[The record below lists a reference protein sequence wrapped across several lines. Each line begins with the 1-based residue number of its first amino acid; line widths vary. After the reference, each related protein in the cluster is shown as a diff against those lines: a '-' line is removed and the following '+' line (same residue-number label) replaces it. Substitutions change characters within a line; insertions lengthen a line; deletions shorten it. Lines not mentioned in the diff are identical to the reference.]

1 MQYTK
6 DSLQSL
12 ANSLGYK
19 DSPFAGVLPNV
30 GVAGDWLAKAAVYR
44 VPEDCF
50 KKGYNWV
57 GSEQQIAA
65 MEAEELKHDIH
76 TKKRDALALS
86 RLDGEAYLYFDD
98 GTSPTKEI
106 NLDRITK
113 GKLRFVNLLRRDQVS
128 MGELETDP
136 LSRYFGHPSYY
147 QVSGRTSG
155 VVRIHPSRIA
165 RFRHFPDQMSGVGR
179 SVLLTVGSVI
189 AAANDA
195 RNNVVCLTEQAR
207 VWVMSANG
215 LFDAVTDPHEE
226 SLVQKRYQI
235 FQQMLKTNAL
245 AVIDKDKEELSQQ
258 STHFSTLPDIIE
270 SMRREVA
277 AALEI
282 PYSLLFGRQG
292 GLGNNGDME
301 MREYYDSVSVVQ
313 RNDIDAPCR
322 ILDQVII
329 RSALGNDGGGEVFK
343 EWRSLWEMSDKERA
357 DIAKAFA
364 EAARTAVDSGIMTA
378 DMLTEPLA
386 NQWIEGGVF
395 AGLEQS
401 MEGARERIRAEAE
414 ELEEA
419 GDLPS
424 RSPTADEVT
433 DSILDV
439 AREILKQ

>member
-19 DSPFAGVLPNV
+19 DSPFSGVIPSV

-57 GSEQQIAA
+57 GSEPQIAA
-65 MEAEELKHDIH
+65 LEAEELKHDIH
-76 TKKRDALALS
+76 TKKRDALSLS

-98 GTSPTKEI
+98 GTSPAKEI
-106 NLDRITK
+106 NLERITK

-128 MGELETDP
+128 MGEMETDP
-136 LSRYFGHPSYY
+136 LSRYFGQPKYY
-147 QVSGRTSG
+147 EVSGRTAG
-155 VVRIHPSRIA
+155 EVRIHPSRIA
-165 RFRHFPDQMSGVGR
+165 RFRHFPDQMTGMGR
-179 SVLLTVGSVI
+179 SILLTVGSVI
-189 AAANDA
+189 SAANEA
-195 RNNVVCLTEQAR
+195 RDNVVCLTEQAR
-207 VWVMSANG
+207 VWVMHAAG
-215 LFDAVTDPHEE
+215 LFDAVTDPHDEA
-226 SLVQKRYQI
+226 LVQKRYQI
-235 FQQMLKTNAL
+235 FQQMLKTNSL
-245 AVIDKDKEELSQQ
+245 AVIDKEKEDLTQQ
-258 STHFSTLPDIIE
+258 ATSFSTLPDIIE

-364 EAARTAVDSGIMTA
+364 EAAKTAVDAGIMTA
-378 DMLTEPLA
+378 DMITEPLA

-401 MEGARERIRAEAE
+401 MQGARERIMAENE
-414 ELEEA
+414 ELEAA
-419 GDLPS
+419 GDIPS
-424 RSPTADEVT
+424 RQPQNEDVE
-433 DSILDV
+433 DSILDI
-439 AREILKQ
+439 ARDILK

>member
-1 MQYTK
+1 MQYTQ
-6 DSLQSL
+6 DSLQTL

-19 DSPFAGVLPNV
+19 DAPFAGLMPGF
-30 GVAGDWLAKAAVYR
+30 GVASDWLAKAAVYR

-65 MEAEELKHDIH
+65 LEAEELKHDIH

-98 GTSPTKEI
+98 GTMPSREI
-106 NLDRITK
+106 NLDRITQ
-113 GKLRFVNLLRRDQVS
+113 GKIRFINLLRRDQVS
-128 MGELETDP
+128 TGELETDP
-136 LSRYFGHPSYY
+136 LSRYFGQPKYY
-147 QVSGRTSG
+147 EVSGRTSG
-155 VVRIHPSRIA
+155 DVRIHPSRIA
-165 RFRHFPDQMSGVGR
+165 RFRHFPDQMTGIGR

-195 RNNVVCLTEQAR
+195 RNNVICLTEQAR
-207 VWVMSANG
+207 VWVMSAAG
-215 LFDAVTDPHEE
+215 LFDAVTDPHDEA
-226 SLVQKRYQI
+226 LVQRRYQI
-235 FQQMLKTNAL
+235 FQQMLKTNSL

-258 STHFSTLPDIIE
+258 TTQFSTLPDIIE
-270 SMRREVA
+270 SMRREVS

-292 GLGNNGDME
+292 GLGSNGDME

-313 RNDIDAPCR
+313 RNDIDGPCR

-357 DIAKAFA
+357 EIAKMFA
-364 EAARTAVDSGIMTA
+364 EAARTAVDAGIMTN

-401 MEGARERIRAEAE
+401 MAGARERIMAEAE
-414 ELEEA
+414 ELDEA
-419 GDLPS
+419 NDIPAMRGS
-424 RSPTADEVT
+424 GQVANVQEV
-433 DSILDV
+433 
-439 AREILKQ
+439 